1 VLLTVERCCCFF
13 FVQLTGDIS
22 HLKLGVLK
30 EGFGH
35 PSSET
40 DVDEIVRNATD
51 RIKRVTKATVE
62 DVSIKMHLDGN

>member
-13 FVQLTGDIS
+13 QLTGDIS
-22 HLKLGVLK
+22 HLKVGVLK

-35 PSSET
+35 PSSEA

-51 RIKRVTKATVE
+51 RIKRVTNATVE
-62 DVSIKMHLDGN
+62 DVSMKMHLDGN